1 MKILLTLPIFILLPQ
16 PLAADVIPVKPFAQ
30 GIIRLPQY
38 PFGKTHKSK
47 PKPSPLIVVRN
58 AKEYARFLDRIPKKQ
73 ISKTRPVPL
82 NTDPLLKRPR
92 ISFQKHTLLV
102 LTRPSMTQPKFTK
115 VTGNSKSLD
124 VTAEFPRELP
134 AARPIHIGTYT
145 AVLIPQSSLPIRLK
159 TTQP

>member
-1 MKILLTLPIFILLPQ
+1 MKTLLTLPIFILLPQ
-16 PLAADVIPVKPFAQ
+16 PLAADVIPVKPFAR

-38 PFGKTHKSK
+38 PFSKTHKS
-47 PKPSPLIVVRN
+47 KPSPLIVVRN
-58 AKEYARFLDRIPKKQ
+58 AKEYAQFLDRIPKKQ
-73 ISKTRPVPL
+73 ISKTRPAPL

-92 ISFQKHTLLV
+92 IDFQKHTLLV
-102 LTRPSMTQPKFTK
+102 LTRPSMTRPKFTS
-115 VTGNSKSLD
+115 VIGNSKSLD
-124 VTAEFPRELP
+124 VSANFPRELP